1 MTFHP
6 FPSNDVF
13 SCLSSS
19 LFSVHVHWYFIM
31 LQLLPR
37 FSSPSTWLLCYI
49 NIFCEMALISVV
61 SWFSIMLHDLLNH
74 IIYGLCCHFFFL
86 IFLVNKD
93 TFLKSD
99 SLFCLSTLKNIHS
112 LSTSEP
118 SITLTILLVIFISLC
133 WYNQK
138 LTRDTLNTLMQNKE
152 ENSLNN
158 FK

>member
-1 MTFHP
+1 MCWIC
-6 FPSNDVF
+6 SLINDI
-13 SCLSSS
+13 SSVS
-19 LFSVHVHWYFIM
+19 LKWRLQSFCQAVCFLFMFIDIFIM

-37 FSSPSTWLLCYI
+37 FSSPSTWLLYYI

-112 LSTSEP
+112 LSTRSEP

-138 LTRDTLNTLMQNKE
+138 LTRDTLNPLMQK
-152 ENSLNN
+152 
-158 FK
+158 